1 MALFELTS
9 TGVTRATL
17 DEIIQS
23 MSDDA
28 KAQFGDTFDTSDT
41 SVAGVLIR
49 LIADVVDQT
58 AEFAEAVY
66 NSNDPET
73 AVGVNLDRAT
83 SLVGVTRLDATNSTV
98 DTRLSGD
105 FNTIIPAGSIAEVD
119 GTAARFESQNSV
131 TLDLDDAIRGTVEV
145 TSVLNNTDYDV
156 IINGITFTYTSD
168 GDATAEEIAAGLV
181 SQIQA
186 GSEPVTAT
194 DNLDGT
200 FAVDSDDYTIGFI
213 MALDAGLTP
222 RKVDKLI
229 TFEAQN
235 TGPVQAPA
243 GTLTNIISP
252 LLGWDSITNPIDAE
266 LGRNL
271 ETDTELRIRRRISL
285 AIAGATTLPAI
296 RSALLALSSVEAAV
310 VIENDTTVTDGD
322 GRPAKSF
329 EAIVLG
335 GTDED
340 IARTIW
346 EDKPIGIE
354 THGDVSVVHT
364 DELGVPRTINFSRPT
379 EIYTHLRISYTINP
393 EETFPTATGE
403 NAILQAALATGNNL
417 SIGDDVI
424 PARFF
429 GPIYSTVNG
438 IGELTVEVATSAGPL
453 DPPGAYQTTTLSIG
467 STEVSSFDSSRIIVQ
482 QV

>member
-9 TGVTRATL
+9 TGVSRATL
-17 DEIIQS
+17 SEIIDS
-23 MSDDA
+23 MSESA

-41 SVAGVLIR
+41 SVAGILIR
-49 LIADVVDQT
+49 LIADVVDQS

-66 NSNDPET
+66 NANDPET
-73 AVGVNLDRAT
+73 AVGVNLDRAA

-98 DTRLSGD
+98 DAIVSGD
-105 FNTIIPAGSIAEVD
+105 FNTIIPSGSIVEVD
-119 GTAARFESQNSV
+119 GTAVRFESQNTI
-131 TLDLDDAIRGTVEV
+131 TLDLDGAIKGTTEV
-145 TSVLNNTDYDV
+145 TAVLNNTDYDV

-181 SQIQA
+181 GQITA

-200 FAVDSDDYTIGFI
+200 FTVESDDYEVGFI
-213 MALDAGLTP
+213 MSLDAGLTP
-222 RKVDKLI
+222 RKVDKL
-229 TFEAQN
+229 TPFQSQD
-235 TGPVQAPA
+235 TGPVQSPS
-243 GTLTNIISP
+243 GTLINIISP
-252 LLGWDSITNPIDAE
+252 LLGWDSVTNPMDATQ
-266 LGRNL
+266 GRNL
-271 ETDTELRIRRRISL
+271 ETDTELRIRRRVSL

-296 RSALLALSSVEAAV
+296 RSALLALTSVEAAV
-310 VIENDTTVTDGD
+310 VIENDTTVIDGD
-322 GRPAKSF
+322 GRPPKSF

-335 GTDED
+335 GDEAD
-340 IARTIW
+340 IARVIW

-354 THGDVSVVHT
+354 TYGSESYIHT
-364 DELGVPRTINFSRPT
+364 DEQGLPRTINFSRPT
-379 EIYTHLRISYTINP
+379 EIYTHVRVSYTINP
-393 EETFPTATGE
+393 EETFPSATGE
-403 NAILQAALATGNNL
+403 NAILQAVLATGNNL

-429 GPIYSTVNG
+429 GPIYTTVNG